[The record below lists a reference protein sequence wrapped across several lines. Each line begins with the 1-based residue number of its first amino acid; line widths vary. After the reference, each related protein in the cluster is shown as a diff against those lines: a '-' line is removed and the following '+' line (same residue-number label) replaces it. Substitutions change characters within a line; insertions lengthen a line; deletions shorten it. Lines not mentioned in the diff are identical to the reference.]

1 MEKSLYFKEYKFKL
15 SMGENNNKKIR
26 KYFELVESKNAS
38 QNLRNALKAL
48 FKWKCLSL
56 NAYIRKIKLYLK
68 FNLIFYIMKLEII

>member
-1 MEKSLYFKEYKFKL
+1 MEKSLHFKEYKFKL
-15 SMGENNNKKIR
+15 SMGENNNKKMR

-56 NAYIRKIKLYLK
+56 NV
-68 FNLIFYIMKLEII
+68 